1 MRSPG
6 CAVSDRVRKVADTV

>member
-6 CAVSDRVRKVADTV
+6 GAVSDRVRKVADTV